1 MYIRTMLERLGHR
14 MALWAR
20 QWVPDPFVIALLL
33 TIITII
39 SAILFGKPGFGL
51 FSAIGAWGGRLLN
64 GEITPEEK
72 GFWRFLSF
80 AMQMTIILV
89 TGYAL
94 AVTKPVSRLIR
105 RLASLPRSTAQ
116 ASALT
121 AIVAMVT
128 ALVNWGLGLIVGALL
143 AREVG
148 IAFRESGRKLH
159 YPLVAAAGYVG
170 LMVWHGGLSGS
181 APLKMSQMKDVQEVL
196 GGVTLAEGQ
205 TLAEKVG
212 PLALSETI
220 FSPLNLIISALLLL
234 LVPLFFWLLAPKS
247 EQEMAGIERFQPQSE
262 IAPPEPKERTLV
274 AFLEQ
279 TPYLNWIGAFLGI
292 AYLSLYLPKLGFW
305 NIDVNVINLCFLT
318 LGLLLHPSP
327 MSYVRAITEASRGAG
342 GIILQFPF
350 YAGIL
355 GVLSASGLLQKIS
368 DGIVSISTPTT
379 FPLLTFLSASLV
391 NLFVPSGGGQW
402 GVQGPVVMMGASQL
416 GVDYG
421 SAVMALAYGD
431 EWTNMLQ
438 PFWALPLLSLTGVRA
453 RDIFGYTIVVM
464 LISLPL
470 YVIPLLLL
478 S

>member
-1 MYIRTMLERLGHR
+1 MLERLGYG
-14 MALWAR
+14 MARWAQR
-20 QWVPDPFVIALLL
+20 WVPDPFVLALAL
-33 TIITII
+33 TIITILCAI
-39 SAILFGKPGFGL
+39 SLGKPGFDL
-51 FSAIGAWGGRLLN
+51 WSAVGSWGGRLAN
-64 GEITPEEK
+64 GELTPEEK
-72 GFWRFLSF
+72 GFWRFLTF
-80 AMQMTIILV
+80 AMQMAFILV
-89 TGYAL
+89 TGHAL
-94 AVTKPVSRLIR
+94 AVTKPIARLIR
-105 RLASLPRSTAQ
+105 RLASLPKNTGQ
-116 ASALT
+116 AAALT
-121 AIVAMVT
+121 AVVAMVS

-148 IAFRESGRKLH
+148 VAFRESGRKLH

-196 GGVTLAEGQ
+196 GGVTLPGGQ
-205 TLAEKVG
+205 KLAEAVG
-212 PLALSETI
+212 PLPLSETL
-220 FSPLNLIISALLLL
+220 FSPLNLVTCGLLLL
-234 LVPLFFWLLAPKS
+234 FVPFFFWLLAPKGD
-247 EQEMAGIERFQPQSE
+247 QAMTGIERFQPQGE
-262 IAPPEPKERTLV
+262 ISPPEPQEKTLV

-279 TPYLNWIGAFLGI
+279 KPYLNWIAALLGI
-292 AYLSLYLPKLGFW
+292 TYLSLYLPKLGFW
-305 NIDVNVINLCFLT
+305 NIDINVINLCLLI
-318 LGLLLHPSP
+318 LGLILHPSP
-327 MSYVRAITEASRGAG
+327 LSYVRAITEASRGVG

-355 GVLSASGLLQKIS
+355 GILSASGLLQKIS
-368 DGIVSISTPTT
+368 DGIVSISTATT
-379 FPLLTFLSASLV
+379 FPFWTFLSASLV

-402 GVQGPVVMMGASQL
+402 GVQGPIVMLGASQL

-464 LISLPL
+464 LLSFPL
-470 YVIPLLLL
+470 YGIPLFFL